1 MAKRTRRGSRA
12 AETLDARMG
21 NRQVVTASVTD
32 APTGGEGSPSP
43 VVINVPVEALAAATY
58 RGDQTHGTEK
68 LAKFNANGEQ
78 TASMYRAGRDDK
90 TQSVAEEDWY
100 KNVALVLKNAQA
112 FLGKNGSAAFIRN
125 NGGVLEVG
133 AADDALGSRSVNV
146 GAKLIMES
154 GGNVGAGIYPA
165 APLHVA
171 GDGDQLLLEDML
183 GNVTRFRSD
192 AFGLTITPEAGATA
206 LSGKL
211 TMTDPDGTTL
221 TIDKNGVLRESGLVS
236 NYYQKRG
243 MTFNGDTV
251 TGQAHSIDGQSHFT
265 LRALRGFLKEAEIA
279 DYSHI
284 DIYSADQ
291 WFTTLGGIKLHAPLE
306 INLDA
311 PTVSGNPQFTGN
323 ISFAD
328 VVLPANTGMFTK
340 VGHLKVLPSY
350 GPPTALADGHLWGTA
365 TDGLHWYSGGT
376 TWNMLSL
383 LSESGGITTLNG
395 GLNIAGTGR
404 RITGNF
410 HDATLSNR
418 VNFQTNIANQPT
430 GLAVIPNG
438 AAEYS
443 SLGAFARENPDN
455 SEMILSMI
463 TYAAA
468 ILTTWKT
475 GTSVSVPLQI
485 CQDLTPILTLTT
497 GKELNLTPSTRV
509 SVSGNVDATGVY
521 KIGGTQ
527 VLGARKTGWG
537 AATGTATRSTFATS
551 TVTLSQLAERVKAL
565 IDDLVS
571 HGVIGA

>member
-43 VVINVPVEALAAATY
+43 VVINVPVEALAAATH

-78 TASMYRAGRDDK
+78 AASMYRAGRDDK

-112 FLGKNGSAAFIRN
+112 FLGKNGAMAFIRN

-133 AADDALGSRSVNV
+133 AADDELGSRSVNV

-154 GGNVGAGIYPA
+154 GGNVGVGTYPA

-192 AFGLTITPEAGATA
+192 AFGLSITPEAGATA

-221 TIDKNGVLRESGLVS
+221 TVDKNGVLRESGLAS
-236 NYYQKRG
+236 NFYEKRG
-243 MTFNGDTV
+243 LAFNGGT
-251 TGQAHSIDGQSHFT
+251 TEIQAHSINDESLVRIIAKH
-265 LRALRGFLKEAEIA
+265 GFLSNNPSGPYIEIKVPGNFSGSTQTQITLSAEILNLPA
-279 DYSHI
+279 YAVGNTSWD
-284 DIYSADQ
+284 
-291 WFTTLGGIKLHAPLE
+291 GVHAF
-306 INLDA
+306 IGD
-311 PTVSGNPQFTGN
+311 VS
-323 ISFAD
+323 
-328 VVLPANTGMFTK
+328 LPANTGMFTK
-340 VGHLKVLPSY
+340 VGHLRVLPSY
-350 GPPTALADGHLWGTA
+350 GPPTALTDGHLWGTSA
-365 TDGLHWYSGGT
+365 DGLHWYSGGT

-383 LSESGGITTLNG
+383 LSESSGVATLNG
-395 GLNIAGTGR
+395 GLNITGTGR

-410 HDATLSNR
+410 HDATLSDR

-485 CQDLTPILTLTT
+485 CQDLVPILTLTT
-497 GKELNLTPSTRV
+497 AKELNITPATRV
-509 SVSGNVDATGVY
+509 GITGSVDATGVY

-527 VLGARKTGWG
+527 VLGARKTGWT